1 MAQASRIFS
10 KSIHTFWSLFLAE
23 GIAMILL
30 GILAILLP
38 PFIGLAVTILLGW
51 LLIAS
56 GVFGILS
63 TLITRHSSAF
73 GWSLLSAIVTLAIG
87 VILFAWP
94 MGGMISLSMALAA
107 FLALDG
113 IFAIGMAMDH
123 RRRLTP
129 KWAWL
134 LINGIVD
141 LVFAAA
147 IIFWLPQS
155 AAWALG
161 LIIGADMLIGGV
173 TLVAMAFDARDA

>member
-10 KSIHTFWSLFLAE
+10 KSIHAFWALFLAE

-134 LINGIVD
+134 LINGVVD